1 MNLVVLL
8 VLDAAQILALKAD
21 LERLHNYDLLS
32 YDIAVK
38 PTESGAEVDCTIRL
52 EMRREGPVR
61 FLLSRAVSGLTV
73 ESGGKPVRFALREH
87 LLGKLAAL
95 LGRASKETVP
105 KILVLPRADEG
116 AKLELRMRYVW
127 KPSGR
132 ALAYARGGALQTHL
146 ASFWVPSMAHEFFD
160 VKISV
165 DTQKT
170 VVATQGRSQVVSL
183 TVGDYVRHERGAY
196 TLLLPAGRD
205 ADADAILEDAELIGR
220 QLTSW
225 FGPALPKRFT
235 IVVDPGVAAM
245 SFCAGPFVV
254 MRRVAADKRGFW
266 LPLLA
271 HEMAHV
277 WFGHKLANPIVGD
290 GGTWLREGLA
300 EWAAIKI
307 LGALETPVVE
317 RRGFRQTFVR
327 YFNGIDLRR
336 LKRGPEGAIFANE
349 PTLMDTTYADGARV
363 PYWRGALVH
372 RLLEYRI
379 GERKFIAILKDLV
392 QQKRTGLF
400 DARAYAA
407 ALPAE
412 ALVNYYAKTSRLPDF
427 EIVEVRA
434 GEATLR
440 CLDPDWPGGK
450 VPCLVDD
457 AVVVAEFLGG
467 KATIRWPAG
476 ENVLPQRVEV
486 DPDRVFLDPVR
497 SNSVWEK
504 K

>member
-1 MNLVVLL
+1 MNLLVLL

-32 YDIAVK
+32 YDISVK
-38 PTESGAEVDCTIRL
+38 PLEAGAEVDCKIRL
-52 EMRREGPVR
+52 EMLREGPVR
-61 FLLSRAVSGLTV
+61 FLLSRAIEGLTV
-73 ESGGKPVRFALREH
+73 ESGGKPVKFALAEH
-87 LLGKLAAL
+87 LLGKLATL
-95 LGRASKETVP
+95 LPNVSAETVP
-105 KILVLPRADEG
+105 KILVLGRAPKG
-116 AKLELRMRYVW
+116 ATLEFRMRYVW
-127 KPSGR
+127 KPSGK

-160 VKISV
+160 VKMRV
-165 DTQKT
+165 LTKLQWVGT
-170 VVATQGRSQVVSL
+170 HGRTQVVSL
-183 TVGDYVRHERGAY
+183 TVGDYVRHPLDAY
-196 TLLLPAGRD
+196 ELLLPRGVPM
-205 ADADAILEDAELIGR
+205 DAESILADVNAIGK
-220 QLTSW
+220 QLTAW
-225 FGPALPKRFT
+225 FGPALSERFT
-235 IVVDPGVAAM
+235 LVVDRGVPAV
-245 SFCAGPFVV
+245 SFCAGSFVV
-254 MRRVAADKRGFW
+254 LRYGIPSRQ
-266 LPLLA
+266 LLA

-307 LGALETPVVE
+307 LGALATPDVE
-317 RRGFRQTFVR
+317 RRVFRKTFVR

-336 LKRGPEGAIFANE
+336 PKRGPAGAIFANE

-363 PYWRGALVH
+363 PYKRGALVH

-379 GERKFIAILKDLV
+379 GERKFIAILRDIV
-392 QQKRTGLF
+392 QQKRNGLF

-476 ENVLPQRVEV
+476 ENALPQRVEI